1 MHPTRIRTL
10 IGIAVTVGLLA
21 YLASRL
27 VYGSLHV
34 LPAYSPLTL
43 VLVAVVNGYLALAVR
58 DRRSPA
64 RPVRIEPLI
73 VARYA
78 ALSKA
83 SSVLGAGFLGAYL
96 GLLGY
101 LLFGLTAPTLTPDER
116 SDARVAGAGS
126 VAAILL
132 VVAALLLER
141 ACRVPRRPDPDD
153 VEATDA
159 G

>member
-27 VYGSLHV
+27 VYADLPA

-43 VLVAVVNGYLALAVR
+43 VLVALVNGYLALAVR

-83 SSVLGAGFLGAYL
+83 SSVLGAFFAGVYL

-101 LLFGLTAPTLTPDER
+101 LVKGLDKPHLRA
-116 SDARVAGAGS
+116 DARVAAAGA
-126 VAAILL
+126 VAALLL

-153 VEATDA
+153 AEATDA